1 MNTLLIICTA
11 IAAGVATYII
21 ANNLN
26 KGAVLASASVTLASG
41 IIFPYFFPSMGTTLM
56 VVAACASYGGM
67 VSRKNAPS
75 LVDMIMI
82 SSIIGILFTL
92 TSTAYAGVGG
102 RLGTIAAISCFT
114 WIGVRNSAAAA
125 NRAHRS
131 DSYSKSVG
139 VWQ

>member
-1 MNTLLIICTA
+1 MNILLIIFTA
-11 IAAGVATYII
+11 IAAGLATYII
-21 ANNLN
+21 ANYLN
-26 KGAVLASASVTLASG
+26 KGAVLASASVTLVSG

-75 LVDMIMI
+75 LIDMIMI
-82 SSIIGILFTL
+82 SSIIGLLFTL
-92 TSTAYAGVGG
+92 TTTAYAGVGG

-114 WIGVRNSAAAA
+114 WIGVRNSAVAA
-125 NRAHRS
+125 NRARKG
-131 DSYSKSVG
+131 DPYSKSVG

>member
-11 IAAGVATYII
+11 IVAGVATYII
-21 ANNLN
+21 ANNFN
-26 KGAVLASASVTLASG
+26 KGAVLASASVTLVSG
-41 IIFPYFFPSMGTTLM
+41 IIFPYFFPTMGTTLM

-75 LVDMIMI
+75 LIDMIMI
-82 SSIIGILFTL
+82 SSIIGLLFTL
-92 TSTAYAGVGG
+92 TATSYAGVGG

-114 WIGVRNSAAAA
+114 WIGVRNSATAAT
-125 NRAHRS
+125 RARKS
-131 DSYSKSVG
+131 DAYSKPVG